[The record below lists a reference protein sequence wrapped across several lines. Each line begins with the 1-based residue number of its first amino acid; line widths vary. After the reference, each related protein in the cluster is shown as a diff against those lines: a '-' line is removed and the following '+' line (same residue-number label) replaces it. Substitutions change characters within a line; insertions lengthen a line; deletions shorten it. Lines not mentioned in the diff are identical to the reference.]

1 MADKT
6 VDKIVA
12 IVNQDVIT
20 LYDLDRAMAPML
32 AEIRKAPNFDAAY
45 SEAKQKTLEQLIDDA
60 LLKQEIDKAKIEVDE
75 NELARAI
82 AGVLAQNRIT
92 IDMLRSEL
100 ASKGISFESYKKQ
113 LADQIRRM
121 KFIQQ
126 NVSAALH
133 ISEEEIDSFL
143 KEQQKESEAITVRL
157 EQWRLPLRTGLSQRE
172 LGREIR
178 KNRKV
183 TDGLRK
189 GKTPREKD
197 LQHDTVGPKLLS
209 ELPIAVAQ
217 AARGLEVGAVSDPI
231 AMVDQ
236 IVIVKLLDKQV
247 SLPVSKTMSR
257 AQAGDI
263 LYTQRMEQ
271 ALTSYL
277 TKLRQKS
284 YIDVRE

>member
-1 MADKT
+1 MNKISSVILIRLWRRRIPGFFASLRMTSYMSLCLFLFMSTSLMADKT

-143 KEQQKESEAITVRL
+143 KEQQKES
-157 EQWRLPLRTGLSQRE
+157 
-172 LGREIR
+172 
-178 KNRKV
+178 
-183 TDGLRK
+183 
-189 GKTPREKD
+189 
-197 LQHDTVGPKLLS
+197 
-209 ELPIAVAQ
+209 
-217 AARGLEVGAVSDPI
+217 
-231 AMVDQ
+231 
-236 IVIVKLLDKQV
+236 
-247 SLPVSKTMSR
+247 
-257 AQAGDI
+257 
-263 LYTQRMEQ
+263 
-271 ALTSYL
+271 
-277 TKLRQKS
+277 
-284 YIDVRE
+284 